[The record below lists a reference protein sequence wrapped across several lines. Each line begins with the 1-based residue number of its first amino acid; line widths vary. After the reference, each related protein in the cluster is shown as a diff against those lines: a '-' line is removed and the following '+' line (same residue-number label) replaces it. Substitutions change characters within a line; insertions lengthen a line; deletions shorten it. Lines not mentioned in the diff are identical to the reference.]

1 MILLLDTS
9 TSECQV
15 VLVDGEQRHRFV
27 WQADRDLAHRLLR
40 FINECLDE
48 HSNTLEQLDGLGV
61 LRGPGSFTGLRI
73 GITTLNTIAD
83 SVKIPVVGVVGVV
96 GENWQDE
103 AVRRLNANEN
113 DRIVLPEYG
122 RDARITKP
130 RK

>member
-15 VLVDGEQRHRFV
+15 VLIDGEQRHRFV

-48 HSNTLEQLDGLGV
+48 HSSTLEQLDGLGV

-83 SVKIPVVGVVGVV
+83 SVKIPIVGVL

-103 AVRRLNANEN
+103 AVRRLTANEN